1 MIPAV
6 SYGSRMTGLV
16 RYLAGPGRRN
26 EHINQRAVAASS
38 VEVFAAAG
46 AGTMMNIEIADHL
59 AGTLDEA
66 RLVFGV
72 EVTRVDRGAKQA
84 AINRGEDWQSA
95 VAVATRNENVWHCSL
110 SVQPAELDALGVT
123 ELDDATWSAITH
135 DFMEGMGFEAQ
146 ANCAGARWVA
156 IHHGKSSGG
165 NDHIHIAATRVRDD
179 GSIVDLWAPDPRNPS
194 RKVGDHRRAQQ
205 VCRRIAAQRGLRVVS
220 DPERGESSR
229 RGVSYRQEAAAEKA
243 GLAEVPHD
251 VLRRQVWAIA
261 VAAESEAEFVRTVR
275 ESGML
280 INPRWRGDE
289 VGGYSVGFPASRYAN
304 RDGQPVM
311 HAAKKMLGDNYTLRR
326 LRERWTNDEGARRDA
341 LDAWRTA
348 ERDMPLW
355 RGRVDA
361 QGDHASASR
370 AAAEAA
376 KAVDAETRKRVQRR
390 EHGRRL
396 GQLLRPVAADATS
409 EAEFARA
416 LRARSDVVV
425 RLRYERDSTRVSGYL
440 VAFRPEPGDKPVW
453 CAASYIGGLNLTE
466 LRARWDDNAQ
476 ARTEARVEWERR
488 RGGRRSRPQEAIV
501 QSRERARSAADAAS
515 RWQQKVAGLPDPR
528 SAGWRRAAG
537 DTAAACAA
545 AAGSMTGAPQ
555 RSVNNLADALN
566 AAATQRRSARGP
578 GTAAGGAGKRVAALM
593 LSANRDDATA
603 MWVSVMRQLVA
614 TASAIGDAMLAR
626 GEVMAAQRV
635 QVALRDVA
643 VHFPADTGVGSAPEI
658 AVHSQQHG
666 ARPNYLRWSS
676 TTSRGGHS
684 R

>member
-1 MIPAV
+1 
-6 SYGSRMTGLV
+6 MTGLV

-46 AGTMMNIEIADHL
+46 AGANMNTEFADQL
-59 AGTLDEA
+59 AGALDEA

-84 AINRGEDWQSA
+84 AINRGEDLQSA

-110 SVQPAELDALGVT
+110 SVQPSELDALGVT
-123 ELDDATWSAITH
+123 ELDDATWSAIAH
-135 DFMEGMGFEAQ
+135 DFMEGMGFAAQ
-146 ANCAGARWVA
+146 ADCAGARWVA

-165 NDHIHIAATRVRDD
+165 NDHIHIAASRVRDD
-179 GSIVDLWAPDPRNPS
+179 GSIVDLWTPDPRNPS

-261 VAAESEAEFVRTVR
+261 VAADSEAEFVRTVR

-280 INPRWRGDE
+280 INPRWRGNE

-311 HAAKKMLGDNYTLRR
+311 HAAKKMLGDDYTLRR

-341 LDAWRTA
+341 VDAWRTA

-361 QGDHASASR
+361 RGDHVSASR
-370 AAAEAA
+370 AAAEADT
-376 KAVDAETRKRVQRR
+376 AVDAETRRRVQRR

-396 GQLLRPVAADATS
+396 GDLLRPVAANATS
-409 EAEFARA
+409 EADFARA

-425 RLRYERDSTRVSGYL
+425 RLRYERDSTRVSGYV
-440 VAFRPEPGDKPVW
+440 VAFRPEPGNKPVW

-476 ARTEARVEWERR
+476 ARTDARVEWERR
-488 RGGRRSRPQEAIV
+488 PARRRSHPEELTA
-501 QSRERARSAADAAS
+501 QSRERARTAADAAT
-515 RWQQKVAGLPDPR
+515 RWQQMVVRLPDPR

-537 DTAAACAA
+537 DTAATCAA
-545 AAGSMTGAPQ
+545 AAGSMTGARQ
-555 RSVNNLADALN
+555 RSLNNLADALN
-566 AAATQRRSARGP
+566 ASAIQRRPALGP
-578 GTAAGGAGKRVAALM
+578 GSAAGGSGKRVAALM
-593 LSANRDDATA
+593 MNATRDDATA
-603 MWVSVMRQLVA
+603 MWMSVMRQLTM
-614 TASAIGDAMLAR
+614 TASAIGDAMVAR
-626 GEVMAAQRV
+626 SELIAAQRV
-635 QVALRDVA
+635 QVALADVVISFPAATRVA
-643 VHFPADTGVGSAPEI
+643 VPAGRGGMT
-658 AVHSQQHG
+658 QQPSYG
-666 ARPNYLRWSS
+666 ARPTHLNRSS
-676 TTSRGGHS
+676 TTSGRGYS